1 MSKRRK
7 RPAPRPAV
15 QKRSLRALFR
25 DWDEDR
31 IDLTGA
37 LSAPSKADLQ
47 TAAGTGRSVMP
58 KMLQGLE
65 NMELSYFRN
74 LYPVLSVLLCT
85 VIIGTMLLIVGNL
98 PLHSSADVP
107 TVNEVTERYLEQ
119 GMAETG
125 AVNAV
130 AGIILDYR
138 AFDTLG
144 ESFVLFTA
152 VSAVLILMLDPPGT
166 VAPNDDEIFTLQD
179 DVPLRFA
186 VRILAPILVVFGIY
200 VILGGHL
207 GPGGG
212 FSGGAII
219 GAGLILLQVSYGP
232 ERVGKVMNMKVF
244 RIVTLC
250 ALCFYAGSKCYSFFT
265 GANGLHSF
273 IRTGTPGRILS
284 AGLILP
290 LNIAVGVVV
299 SCTMYGFYSVFKRGK
314 I

>member
-1 MSKRRK
+1 MSKKRK
-7 RPAPRPAV
+7 TRASAPE
-15 QKRSLRALFR
+15 KRTLRALLR

-31 IDLTGA
+31 VDLTAA
-37 LSAPSKADLQ
+37 LERKPAGRDEAGRPHRPLRPKNLQ
-47 TAAGTGRSVMP
+47 R
-58 KMLQGLE
+58 LE
-65 NMELSYFRN
+65 YSEISSFRR
-74 LYPVLSVLLCT
+74 LYPVLAVMLCT

-166 VAPNDDEIFTLQD
+166 VTPNDDETFSLQD

-186 VRILAPILVVFGIY
+186 VRILAPILVIFGIY

-232 ERVGKVMNMKVF
+232 ARVGRVMNMKVF
-244 RIVTLC
+244 RTVTLC
-250 ALCFYAGSKCYSFFT
+250 ALCFYATSKCYSFFT

-273 IRTGTPGRILS
+273 ISNGTPGRILS

-290 LNIAVGVVV
+290 LNIAVGIVV
-299 SCTMYGFYSVFKRGK
+299 SCTMYGFYSVFKRGR

>member
-1 MSKRRK
+1 MNKRRNTSAKAAEK
-7 RPAPRPAV
+7 RT
-15 QKRSLRALFR
+15 LRQLFR

-31 IDLTGA
+31 VDLTAA
-37 LSAPSKADLQ
+37 LEWEPAPRASAHEDRPPMKLKSI
-47 TAAGTGRSVMP
+47 RR
-58 KMLQGLE
+58 LE
-65 NMELSYFRN
+65 NFEIRSYRH
-74 LYPVLSVLLCT
+74 LYPVLSVLLAA
-85 VIIGTMLLIVGNL
+85 VVIGTMLLIVGNL

-107 TVNEVTERYLEQ
+107 TVNEVTRRYLEK
-119 GMAETG
+119 GMEETG

-152 VSAVLILMLDPPGT
+152 VSAVLILMLDAPGAVT
-166 VAPNDDEIFTLQD
+166 QNDDEIFNLQD
-179 DVPLRFA
+179 DMPLRFA
-186 VRILAPILVVFGIY
+186 VRILAPIIVVFGIY

-232 ERVGKVMNMKVF
+232 ERVSRVMNLRVF

-250 ALCFYAGSKCYSFFT
+250 ALCFYAMSKCYSFFT
-265 GANGLHSF
+265 GANGLHS
-273 IRTGTPGRILS
+273 IISTGTPGRILS

-290 LNIAVGVVV
+290 LNIAVGIVV